1 MDLLRWRPTED
12 ARQVPRP
19 HAAPRR
25 GRARPPAAD
34 HRVNAALDTMPVEA
48 EASARAVVSED
59 GREIR
64 LTLSAEAGA
73 AAAIVLD
80 PVLAVAL
87 AQRLIAAAMPRLS
100 SRVG

>member
-1 MDLLRWRPTED
+1 
-12 ARQVPRP
+12 
-19 HAAPRR
+19 
-25 GRARPPAAD
+25 
-34 HRVNAALDTMPVEA
+34 MPVEA

-64 LTLSAEAGA
+64 LTLYAEAGA

>member
-1 MDLLRWRPTED
+1 
-12 ARQVPRP
+12 
-19 HAAPRR
+19 
-25 GRARPPAAD
+25 
-34 HRVNAALDTMPVEA
+34 MPVEA

-64 LTLSAEAGA
+64 LTLYAEVGA

-87 AQRLIAAAMPRLS
+87 AQRLIVAATPRLS
-100 SRVG
+100 SGVG